1 MYDAVQ
7 LFALGLKELAQAQDV
22 KTEPLSCN
30 KKQTWL
36 YGNSLL
42 NYMKSVSIMTQ
53 CVNCFRIIHEF
64 GIWGWLFKVLN
75 FAYYWIMQI
84 FIVSFTI
91 YSAYLLN

>member
-22 KTEPLSCN
+22 VTEPLSCN

-42 NYMKSVSIMTQ
+42 NYMKSVS
-53 CVNCFRIIHEF
+53 
-64 GIWGWLFKVLN
+64 WLTVFFLD
-75 FAYYWIMQI
+75 QQ
-84 FIVSFTI
+84 
-91 YSAYLLN
+91 

>member
-22 KTEPLSCN
+22 VTEQLNCN

-42 NYMKSVSIMTQ
+42 NFMKSV
-53 CVNCFRIIHEF
+53 RPH
-64 GIWGWLFKVLN
+64 K
-75 FAYYWIMQI
+75 
-84 FIVSFTI
+84 
-91 YSAYLLN
+91 

>member
-42 NYMKSVSIMTQ
+42 NYMKSVSMVTPCI
-53 CVNCFRIIHEF
+53 
-64 GIWGWLFKVLN
+64 
-75 FAYYWIMQI
+75 
-84 FIVSFTI
+84 SFFQV
-91 YSAYLLN
+91 YS